1 MDLTLDV
8 EDYKLNIRSAGVI
21 IHNNKILTHKNVN
34 KNHYSLPGG
43 RVEIGENSEET
54 VIRELHEE
62 LEKNTVITGDIA
74 TIDFVEDKERFEKL
88 GMTIQREVGEAPT
101 RQLWFNEGIQLKE
114 VSSLEYGTNVDHIA
128 LGTKDIEGAIKI
140 ALSNGCKL
148 DSRGNNW
155 FILSNGTK
163 IELMEEE

>member
-8 EDYKLNIRSAGVI
+8 EDYKLNIRSAWVI

-74 TIDFVEDKERFEKL
+74 TIENFFEMDNKKYHEIYFVHKVEFVNDEDQIIDYTLHNKEGKEYLQYEWLDLNKIDEYNIL
-88 GMTIQREVGEAPT
+88 PKCIKS
-101 RQLWFNEGIQLKE
+101 ILK
-114 VSSLEYGTNVDHIA
+114 SKQFPMHI
-128 LGTKDIEGAIKI
+128 I
-140 ALSNGCKL
+140 
-148 DSRGNNW
+148 NNDM
-155 FILSNGTK
+155 K
-163 IELMEEE
+163 

>member
-62 LEKNTVITGDIA
+62 LEKDIVITGYVA
-74 TIDFVEDKERFEKL
+74 TIENFFEMENKKYHEIYFVHKVEFAKAEDQNIDYTLHNKEGKEY
-88 GMTIQREVGEAPT
+88 
-101 RQLWFNEGIQLKE
+101 LKYE
-114 VSSLEYGTNVDHIA
+114 WIDLSEIDKYNILPA
-128 LGTKDIEGAIKI
+128 CLKDILKMKQFPTHIINDNLK
-140 ALSNGCKL
+140 
-148 DSRGNNW
+148 
-155 FILSNGTK
+155 
-163 IELMEEE
+163 

>member
-1 MDLTLDV
+1 MC
-8 EDYKLNIRSAGVI
+8 KLHHVA
-21 IHNNKILTHKNVN
+21 
-34 KNHYSLPGG
+34 
-43 RVEIGENSEET
+43 
-54 VIRELHEE
+54 
-62 LEKNTVITGDIA
+62 IA
-74 TIDFVEDKERFEKL
+74 TIDFEEYKELFEKL

-128 LGTKDIEGAIKI
+128 LGTKDIEGTIKI

-148 DSRGNNW
+148 DLRGNNW

>member
-1 MDLTLDV
+1 MC
-8 EDYKLNIRSAGVI
+8 KLHHVAIV
-21 IHNNKILTHKNVN
+21 
-34 KNHYSLPGG
+34 
-43 RVEIGENSEET
+43 
-54 VIRELHEE
+54 
-62 LEKNTVITGDIA
+62 
-74 TIDFVEDKERFEKL
+74 TIDFEEYKELFEKL

-128 LGTKDIEGAIKI
+128 LGTKDIEGTIRI